1 MFLAQEIIRKKR
13 DGHALSDEEIRFFI
27 NGIRDNTI
35 SEGQIAALAMTIFF
49 HDMTMPERVSLT
61 MAMRDSGTV
70 LDWKSLNLNGPIVDK
85 HSTGGVGDVTSLML
99 GPMVAACGGYV
110 PMISGRGL
118 GHTGGTLDKLEAIP
132 GFDIFPDDNRFREII
147 QDVGVAIIGQ
157 TSSLAPADKRFYA
170 TRDITATVDS
180 IPLITGSI
188 LAKKLAE
195 GLDALVMD
203 VKVGSGAFMPTYE
216 LSEALAE
223 AIVGVANGAGV
234 RTTALLTDMNQ
245 VLASSAGNAVEVREA
260 VQFLTGEYRNPRLFD
275 VTMALCVEML
285 ISGQLAKDD
294 AEARAKLQAVLDN
307 GKAAEVFGRM
317 VAAQKGPSDFVENY
331 DKYLPTA
338 MLSKAVYADTE
349 GFISAMDTRALGMA
363 VVSMGG
369 GRRQASD
376 TIDYS
381 VGFTDMARLGDS
393 IDGQRPLAVIHAKD
407 EASWQEAAKAVKAV
421 VTRICPVSA
430 KQFVCNREEFLR
442 VFRRTY
448 AARRFEANGF
458 GNAHVADHFHHDARA
473 FRRSVYRHF
482 TGRGFDEIRT
492 GFNGDFRGF
501 TNQRLFFQLASF
513 DDHFQQYV
521 RCGTSVFTGFYQVK
535 THLLVTGDQ
544 RAVREY
550 HVHFVSAVGD
560 RRTGFRQRNI
570 DVIIA
575 MREVSHRCNADVRR
589 TLFFQ
594 SFTRNRDKT
603 RVNTNR
609 RRIPDRSFCL
619 MTQRDH
625 FFIGVVIVQS
635 GQIHQFER
643 TQAACF

>member
-70 LDWKSLNLNGPIVDK
+70 LDWKSLHLNGPIVDK

-99 GPMVAACGGYV
+99 GPMVAACGGYI

-118 GHTGGTLDKLEAIP
+118 GHTGGTLDKLESIP

-147 QDVGVAIIGQ
+147 KDVGVAIIGQ

-180 IPLITGSI
+180 IPLITASI

-203 VKVGSGAFMPTYE
+203 GAFMPTYE

-285 ISGQLAKDD
+285 TSGKLAKDD

-317 VAAQKGPSDFVENY
+317 VAAQKGPTDFVENY
-331 DKYLPTA
+331 AKYLPTA
-338 MLSKAVYADTE
+338 MLTKAVYADTE
-349 GFISAMDTRALGMA
+349 GFVSEMDTRALGMA
-363 VVSMGG
+363 VVAMGG

-381 VGFTDMARLGDS
+381 VGFTDMARLGDQV
-393 IDGQRPLAVIHAKD
+393 DGQRPLAVIHAKD
-407 EASWQEAAKAVKAV
+407 ENSWQEAAKAVKAA
-421 VTRICPVSA
+421 I
-430 KQFVCNREEFLR
+430 KL
-442 VFRRTY
+442 
-448 AARRFEANGF
+448 
-458 GNAHVADHFHHDARA
+458 ADKAPE
-473 FRRSVYRHF
+473 STPTVYR
-482 TGRGFDEIRT
+482 
-492 GFNGDFRGF
+492 
-501 TNQRLFFQLASF
+501 
-513 DDHFQQYV
+513 
-521 RCGTSVFTGFYQVK
+521 
-535 THLLVTGDQ
+535 
-544 RAVREY
+544 
-550 HVHFVSAVGD
+550 
-560 RRTGFRQRNI
+560 
-570 DVIIA
+570 
-575 MREVSHRCNADVRR
+575 
-589 TLFFQ
+589 
-594 SFTRNRDKT
+594 
-603 RVNTNR
+603 
-609 RRIPDRSFCL
+609 RIS
-619 MTQRDH
+619 
-625 FFIGVVIVQS
+625 
-635 GQIHQFER
+635 E
-643 TQAACF
+643 